1 MYNNIIW
8 IYHVHRLPHMYICW
22 KREKCV
28 IFLKIAVWKYDHQCQ
43 YVFKHTIKQEAGENQ
58 FFILKTILWTAISA
72 IFNTIF
78 KKVLRS
84 KNKPT
89 MLLIKKRI
97 WNGHIFNKK
106 EQNNMLLPT
115 FLVYF
120 CYMNWDKL
128 DCVFGDLR
136 QANGHHGKFF

>member
-1 MYNNIIW
+1 MSLNIQSSKKVEKINFCFENNS
-8 IYHVHRLPHMYICW
+8 LNSD
-22 KREKCV
+22 
-28 IFLKIAVWKYDHQCQ
+28 FF
-43 YVFKHTIKQEAGENQ
+43 VF
-58 FFILKTILWTAISA
+58 
-72 IFNTIF
+72 FNTIF

-115 FLVYF
+115 CLVYF
-120 CYMNWDKL
+120 CYMN
-128 DCVFGDLR
+128 
-136 QANGHHGKFF
+136 

>member
-28 IFLKIAVWKYDHQCQ
+28 IFLRNTTINVNMSLNIQSSKKLEKINFLFWK
-43 YVFKHTIKQEAGENQ
+43 Q
-58 FFILKTILWTAISA
+58 FFEQRFLC